1 MQQDNTYSVDSDRLI
16 RLYQFFKPYTWW
28 AVFAIVLTLTAAF
41 LGTVR
46 PKLTQGAVDDYISI
60 GDFNGLR
67 GIIFL
72 LILTR
77 IGEFIVLV
85 MNTDITRW
93 CGPGG
98 LYSQRNAEV
107 EQTEPQHV

>member
-46 PKLTQGAVDDYISI
+46 PKLTQVAVDDYISI

-72 LILTR
+72 LILTL

-85 MNTDITRW
+85 MNTYITRW
-93 CGPGG
+93 FGQGV
-98 LYSQRNAEV
+98 LYKIGRA
-107 EQTEPQHV
+107 HV